1 MARRRIQREL
11 DDLQRNP
18 LALYSAGPVEED
30 LFNWQGTIIGPPGSP
45 YSGGVFFIRIQFP
58 PDYPFKPLTVNFQT
72 KVYHPNIS
80 SNVGTICCC
89 HAILKEQWNPSVTI
103 SEVLRSICSL
113 LTDPIPYCTLER
125 EIAHIYENQRSRYED
140 TARTWTQEYAMGN

>member
-1 MARRRIQREL
+1 MARRRIQKEL

-18 LALYSAGPVEED
+18 LALCSAGPVEED

-72 KVYHPNIS
+72 KVTS
-80 SNVGTICCC
+80 S
-89 HAILKEQWNPSVTI
+89 AL
-103 SEVLRSICSL
+103 
-113 LTDPIPYCTLER
+113 
-125 EIAHIYENQRSRYED
+125 
-140 TARTWTQEYAMGN
+140 